1 MMVAKKDLGTR
12 VEQPTHVI
20 PIFIER
26 DVKCSDL
33 SAGRAGNTLE
43 QLDVAFNTGNK
54 LSVGPRFSAAQLD

>member
-1 MMVAKKDLGTR
+1 VLRYVARKMMIAKKDLGTR

-26 DVKCSDL
+26 DVECSDL

-43 QLDVAFNTGNK
+43 
-54 LSVGPRFSAAQLD
+54 